1 MEATSGGY
9 VEVGRVL
16 LDYGADVDAPP
27 VPSSRDTAFTIASD
41 KCRLCRAPIATRSPG
56 RREEQERQLTSMAGH
71 LKVVELL
78 FKAKADIDS
87 QVNIIIY
94 FSKP

>member
-1 MEATSGGY
+1 
-9 VEVGRVL
+9 
-16 LDYGADVDAPP
+16 
-27 VPSSRDTAFTIASD
+27 
-41 KCRLCRAPIATRSPG
+41 
-56 RREEQERQLTSMAGH
+56 MAGH